1 MNRRA
6 FTGMMVA
13 GAASPLL
20 HGVAIAQ
27 PAVKARNIMF
37 VPGLFADG
45 SCWSE
50 VIARLQPKGIQVTA
64 VQNLLTTQEA
74 IETTQ
79 HALALR
85 QGPAVLV
92 AHSLASTIVTEAG
105 ADPTVSALIYV
116 ATRAPDP
123 GADYP
128 ALANG
133 FPTTPAVAISSRVAG
148 AKHTLGRSPMS
159 AKCAQRNSWSPRSIA
174 GAARQG
180 GEVTISSAARTVRTV
195 RLSRLR
201 TYSNLRRSVVREHP
215 AEPRMRSST
224 ICGRSRLT
232 ACRILSGMQLPIA
245 REASATKSPTMLVS
259 AGVSANPMISSPSSQ
274 TTSENVTCRRVR
286 YLARHSGVMEM

>member
-1 MNRRA
+1 MNRRT

-13 GAASPLL
+13 GAASPSPLWRCYSS
-20 HGVAIAQ
+20 
-27 PAVKARNIMF
+27 ARAKCARYCACSRA
-37 VPGLFADG
+37 LA

-50 VIARLQPKGIQVTA
+50 IITRLQPKGMQATA
-64 VQNLLTTQEA
+64 VQTLLTTLQET

-133 FPTTPAVAISSRVAG
+133 FPTTPVVAISSRVAG

-180 GEVTISSAARTVRTV
+180 GEVTISSAARTARTV

-201 TYSNLRRSVVREHP
+201 RYSNLRRSVVREHP

-224 ICGRSRLT
+224 ICGRSRSA
-232 ACRILSGMQLPIA
+232 ACRMLSGMQLPIA